1 MSAFSPDL
9 GAVEK
14 FSRRISRFAR
24 TQTSH
29 PIRALQ
35 IVAREIKFGYH
46 RMWHKTGDPTPPI
59 MAINAH
65 ERTSQIDRLTA
76 TTRVK
81 LPPSHS
87 HYWRPSTQPALQP
100 PMQPAKRPSRARQ
113 YPYGHPLASI
123 YLHQTSQASS
133 IGNRALQA
141 RPPRHNQTRP
151 RPQGEMQK
159 PRRRPRPR
167 TGQTLDQQ
175 RARQTKTPTT
185 RREDARQTQC
195 ARQDLGMH
203 AKDGSV

>member
-113 YPYGHPLASI
+113 YPLAI
-123 YLHQTSQASS
+123 
-133 IGNRALQA
+133 A
-141 RPPRHNQTRP
+141 RYKPG
-151 RPQGEMQK
+151 PQ
-159 PRRRPRPR
+159 
-167 TGQTLDQQ
+167 D
-175 RARQTKTPTT
+175 TT
-185 RREDARQTQC
+185 RQDPDLKEKCRSREEDP
-195 ARQDLGMH
+195 DH
-203 AKDGSV
+203 APGRR